1 MSRRRSMLEAQ
12 ESSRMAQSMASSMA
26 SPPAQMVSPGHQMVE
41 TAVDKAYERYETFLN
56 QRQEAERRSRKYVE
70 EQRYLSEQA
79 EFLRAEENKRRM
91 KEMQDYLKM
100 QMKDKD
106 KKRQGEVVAHRTTNP
121 QTEPPS
127 LPPHPDRNMHE
138 EQYV

>member
-26 SPPAQMVSPGHQMVE
+26 SPPAQLVSPGHQMVE
-41 TAVDKAYERYETFLN
+41 SAVDKAYDRYETFLN
-56 QRQEAERRSRKYVE
+56 QRQEAERRSRKYVD

-91 KEMQDYLKM
+91 KEMQSYLKM

-106 KKRQGEVVAHRTTNP
+106 RKKEKDVLDHRTTNP
-121 QTEPPS
+121 RT
-127 LPPHPDRNMHE
+127 
-138 EQYV
+138 